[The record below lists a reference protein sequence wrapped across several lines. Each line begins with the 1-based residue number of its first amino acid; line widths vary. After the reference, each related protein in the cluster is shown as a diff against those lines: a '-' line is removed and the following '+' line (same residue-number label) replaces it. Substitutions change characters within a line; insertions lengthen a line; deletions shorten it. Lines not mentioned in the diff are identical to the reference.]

1 MSLTSLFFFLGRIIH
16 CEKPPSLRPLCSLL
30 VGSCH
35 KTRSDPGFLIDVAI
49 FQINLLFSVRSSS
62 FLCAW
67 LFGGGEQEQPVRKW
81 KAEALDMTECR
92 LVSFTTY
99 TNKTLCCFSEF
110 VCFSGPD
117 LGKKWDN
124 AGTEVTTFSF
134 FFSSV
139 IYPTEKTKTSLW
151 NKALHLSYVYSFSCP
166 SGGEVRI

>member
-1 MSLTSLFFFLGRIIH
+1 MSLTFLFYSRSNNTLWN
-16 CEKPPSLRPLCSLL
+16 PPFLRPLCSFL
-30 VGSCH
+30 GSCH

-49 FQINLLFSVRSSS
+49 FQINLLFSVRSS

-139 IYPTEKTKTSLW
+139 IYPKEKTKTSLW
-151 NKALHLSYVYSFSCP
+151 NKALHLSYVYSFSCL